1 MRVILFN
8 EQLYKLDL
16 PSKID
21 GSFSLQNIPESE
33 EVLANIESLDN
44 NWILRCVDEY
54 SILANSGQFSSI
66 KIENNNFYIL
76 TTGNIK
82 KLIYVESSTDTTFK
96 LYKVKDNSD
105 FIIGKNKECT
115 IFYNNNFIIGE
126 HALLAYKNG
135 DWTLKLAPKV
145 SIYINDNIVTT
156 SENKINNGDVIFI
169 YGLKIIPMGNTI
181 LINNPQNL
189 VTLNLTNLTEYLI
202 RQDESEYKE
211 VKELDYYTESDY
223 FFKTPRLRR
232 FIETYDMKLASP
244 PTMDDENDMP
254 LILVLGPSLTMALLS
269 GMTLFSAIAGIVSG
283 QTNLSQSLIRIVG
296 AMAMLAGCLLWP
308 NLIRK
313 YNKQRK
319 IEENKK
325 REKKYYE
332 YIDKKKK
339 EMISEG
345 INQSQIL
352 KENLIS
358 LDECFKIIVNKKR
371 ILWERKISQK
381 DFLTVRVGTGQVPI
395 DMDIKFEE
403 DEFRIDDDPL
413 KDAAIKIINENKN
426 LTNVPIGYS
435 FYNKKVTA
443 LMGMDKKLAPFTNN
457 IILQL
462 VTFHSYDD
470 LKIVILTDKQHEY
483 NWEVYKNLP
492 HCFSNN
498 KKIRFYA
505 TDIDEIKNV
514 STFLEQEYISRV
526 NNDNG
531 KNIQNVE
538 NEDKNIEGTYSP
550 YYLIFT
556 DCFTKVR
563 RMGITE
569 LVLKNNGNFGFGFI
583 IIENSLGKLP
593 SECVD
598 FITIGNQT
606 SGILCNEVD
615 NYSHQDFNDEI
626 NNDIDMEKCLEIL
639 ANIPIEFYEDTR
651 YLPKSIGFLEML
663 NVGKVEQL
671 NSMNRWRLNDPTKS
685 LRAAVGI
692 NDLGNI
698 IYLDLHERY
707 HGPHGLIAGM
717 TGSGKSEFIITY
729 ILSMAIN
736 YSPNEVSFILID
748 YKGGGLAGAFE
759 NKIQNI
765 KLPHLAGTITNLD
778 KAELNRTLVSIDSE
792 LRRRQMRF
800 NEARDKLGESTI
812 DIYKYQKYYRQRKL
826 DEPIPHL
833 FIICDEFAELKS
845 QQPEFMD
852 NLIST
857 ARIGRSLGVH
867 LILATQKPSGV
878 VNDQIWSNSKFRVCL
893 KVQDRGDSNEM
904 IKKPVAAEIKEPGRF
919 YLQVGYDELFLY
931 GQSGWAGTPYIPSN
945 TVNTK
950 LDHSINYINNV
961 GTSIK
966 DYDDTGLNV
975 KIYHMGDELSNILKY
990 LIQLSDKEN
999 VVAPQL
1005 WLDNIPENI
1014 YIESLI
1020 EKYNYV
1026 PERGKLEAIIGEYDA
1041 PSKQYQGLLK
1051 LNLDSN
1057 GNTIIYG
1064 TSGTNREMF
1073 LSSLIYSLCLTHS
1086 SLEVNFYIFDFG
1098 SESLRIFSDMPHV
1111 GDIVFASDNEK
1122 VSKLNKMISDEIEK
1136 RKKLFVDY
1144 NGEYDNYCKNSD
1156 STVPRKVF
1164 IFNNLD
1170 SYKELYPNCDD
1181 DLIKYSREGLRY
1193 GIIIII
1199 TANSSSGLYSRLLRN
1214 FENVF
1219 VLDMPNVENYVN
1231 ILGKIGNIYPTD
1243 YEGRGLFKS
1252 DNVYEYQTAQIYP
1265 KDNLVEYIKKKTI
1278 EIKELNPIKA
1288 EKIPVLPD
1296 VITLDM
1302 MKEENITLK
1311 RYPFGIFKESLNKA
1325 YYNFSNDKSTLVV
1338 SNEIDAIAHFLG
1350 GIINIGSLNSNI
1362 EFIVLDAQNLLEKF
1376 CNVVG
1381 KYISNDFNNNIENII
1396 KYINNSSNNKLII
1409 ILGID
1414 KLKTNVDT
1422 MTFNNFI
1429 NCVKKDDNVNMI
1441 ISDNSFKLKKYLF
1454 EPWYT
1459 ELVININGIW
1469 IGNGI
1474 MEQNIIRISELTKQ
1488 YRERID
1494 ANYAW
1499 VIKNGMGVIT
1509 KIYNCAGDDNEK

>member
-1 MRVILFN
+1 MKIILFN

-33 EVLANIESLDN
+33 DVLANIESLDD
-44 NWILRCVDEY
+44 NWILRGVDEY
-54 SILANSGQFSSI
+54 SILTNNGQVASTN
-66 KIENNNFYIL
+66 IENNNFYIL
-76 TTGNIK
+76 TTGSIK
-82 KLIYVESSTDTTFK
+82 KLLYVENSTDTSFK
-96 LYKVKDNSD
+96 LYKVNTNSE
-105 FIIGKNKECT
+105 FIIGKGKNCT
-115 IFYNNNFIIGE
+115 ISYNNNFLLDE
-126 HALLAYKNG
+126 HALLSYKDGN
-135 DWTLKLAPKV
+135 WFLKLAPKV
-145 SIYINDNIVTT
+145 SVYINDNIVTT
-156 SENKINNGDVIFI
+156 EENKINNGDVLFV
-169 YGLKIIPMGNTI
+169 YGLKIIPMGDTI
-181 LINNPQNL
+181 LINNPLNS
-189 VTLNLTNLTEYLI
+189 VTLNSTELTEYI
-202 RQDESEYKE
+202 IKQDVPEYKD
-211 VKELDYYTESDY
+211 VKELDYYTENDY

-232 FIETYDMKLASP
+232 FIETYDMKMSSP
-244 PTMDDENDMP
+244 PNMNDEDDMP

-269 GMTLFSAIAGIVSG
+269 GMTLFSAIASIISG
-283 QTNLSQSLIRIVG
+283 QSNFTQSLIRIVG
-296 AMAMLAGCLLWP
+296 ALAMLAGCLLWP

-313 YNKQRK
+313 YNKKRR

-339 EMISEG
+339 EMIAEG

-358 LDECFKIIVNKKR
+358 LDECLKIIVNKKR
-371 ILWERKISQK
+371 TLWERKISQK
-381 DFLTVRVGTGQVPI
+381 DFLTVRVGIGEVPI
-395 DMDIKFEE
+395 DMNLNFEE
-403 DEFRIDDDPL
+403 DEFKIDDDPL

-426 LTNVPIGYS
+426 LLDVPVGYS

-443 LMGMDKKLAPFTNN
+443 LMGIDKKLDLFTSN

-462 VTFHSYDD
+462 ITFHSYDD
-470 LKIVILTDKQHEY
+470 LKIVILTDKQHEH
-483 NWEVYKNLP
+483 NWKEYKNLP

-505 TDIDEIKNV
+505 TDIDEIKNI
-514 STFLEQEYISRV
+514 STFLEQEYISRA
-526 NNDNG
+526 NNDDE
-531 KNIQNVE
+531 NIQNVE
-538 NEDKNIEGTYSP
+538 NEDKDIGGTYSP

-556 DCFTKVR
+556 DCFPKVR
-563 RMGITE
+563 RMGIAD
-569 LVLKNNGNFGFGFI
+569 LVLKNNGNFGFGFV
-583 IIENSLGKLP
+583 IIENSLGRLP
-593 SECVD
+593 SECVN

-615 NYSHQDFNDEI
+615 NYHHQDFKDEVK
-626 NNDIDMEKCLEIL
+626 DIDISKCLEIL

-685 LRAAVGI
+685 LRAAVGV

-698 IYLDLHERY
+698 IYLDLHEKY

-778 KAELNRTLVSIDSE
+778 KAELNRTLVSINSE
-792 LRRRQMRF
+792 LRKRQMKF

-931 GQSGWAGTPYIPSN
+931 GQSGWAGTQYVPSN

-950 LDHSINYINNV
+950 LDHSINYIDNI

-966 DYDDTGLNV
+966 DYDDVGKNIKV
-975 KIYHMGDELSNILKY
+975 SSIGDELSNVLKY
-990 LIQLSDKEN
+990 LIQLANKEN
-999 VVAPQL
+999 IVAQQL
-1005 WLDNIPENI
+1005 WLDNIPKNI
-1014 YIESLI
+1014 YTESLI
-1020 EKYNYV
+1020 KKYNYV
-1026 PERGKLEAIIGEYDA
+1026 PEKGKLEAIIGEYDA

-1051 LNLDSN
+1051 LNLDNN

-1073 LSSLIYSLCLTHS
+1073 LSTLIYSLCLTHS

-1098 SESLRIFSDMPHV
+1098 SESLRIFNDMPHV
-1111 GDIVFASDNEK
+1111 GDIVFASENEK
-1122 VSKLNKMISDEIEK
+1122 VSKLNKMISNEIEK

-1144 NGEYDNYCKNSD
+1144 NGEYDNYCRNSG

-1219 VLDMPNVENYVN
+1219 VLDMPNVENYIN
-1231 ILGKIGNIYPTD
+1231 ILGKIGNVYPAD

-1252 DNVYEYQTAQIYP
+1252 DEVYEYQTAQIYP
-1265 KDNLVEYIKKKTI
+1265 SDNLVEYIKKKTI
-1278 EIKELNPIKA
+1278 QIKELNPIEA
-1288 EKIPVLPD
+1288 EKIPVLPE

-1325 YYNFSNDKSTLVV
+1325 YYNFTSDKTTLVS

-1350 GIINIGSLNSNI
+1350 GIINIGSLNNNI
-1362 EFIVLDAQNLLEKF
+1362 EFIVLDVENLLEKF
-1376 CNVVG
+1376 SNKVG
-1381 KYISNDFNNNIENII
+1381 KYISNDFNNNIPNII
-1396 KYINNSSNNKLII
+1396 EYINNSSNNKLII

-1414 KLKTNVDT
+1414 KLKTNIDT
-1422 MTFNNFI
+1422 TIFNNFI
-1429 NCVKKDDNVNMI
+1429 DCIKKVDSVNVI
-1441 ISDNSFKLKKYLF
+1441 ISDNSFKFRKYLF
-1454 EPWYT
+1454 ESWYT

-1474 MEQNIIRISELTKQ
+1474 MDQNVIRISELTKQ
-1488 YRERID
+1488 YKERID

-1499 VIKNGMGVIT
+1499 VIKNGMGVIA
-1509 KIYNCAGDDNEK
+1509 KIYNCAGDDSEK